1 MSEPKS
7 TIGAGV
13 GGINSSFAGN
23 RFFTAEEDNLTLLGQ
38 NLSRLGTPYPKLVP
52 KGSGIVDVVN
62 TMIWKNYGS
71 TEEVP
76 VLYITERELKY
87 GTWTANLLQVLSQLN
102 NLASGQNL
110 DSYLALYSAEKTGF
124 SYFLPYLAGNDT
136 NLRNISNTWNRAN
149 GLGDLVKSFGGSK
162 GNSADIVGAAIGVV
176 AGTVSPGIGY
186 EETYQFGQ
194 TQLQELTITFPLY
207 NTIDQDAAFQHYSFV
222 QLFTFQNLKT
232 RTSLLTFIPPKI
244 YTVDTFSQGGIY
256 MAAAYVSNF
265 KVDSIGTTRR
275 MRDFSSFG
283 PSEILI
289 PEAYRVSITFT
300 DLVSQ
305 SSNMFAGTM
314 GGTKIEVTQDVSDFI
329 RNATSGAAGQFSTGN
344 FQNIANINRNPA
356 TAGPGQVLS
365 TQAAQGGATV
375 SLSNNNP
382 VSFGLNP

>member
-1 MSEPKS
+1 MSDS
-7 TIGAGV
+7 NITFGAGV
-13 GGINSSFAGN
+13 GGINNSFAGN
-23 RFFTAEEDNLTLLGQ
+23 DFFQAEEESLNLIGLDL
-38 NLSRLGTPYPKLVP
+38 NRLGTPYAKLRP
-52 KGSGIVDVVN
+52 KGSGIIDVVN
-62 TMIWKNYGS
+62 KMIWKNYGS

-87 GTWTANLLQVLSQLN
+87 GTWTANLLQVLTQIN

-110 DSYLALYSAEKTGF
+110 DSYLALYAAEKTGF
-124 SYFLPYLAGNDT
+124 SYFLPYLAGNDA

-149 GLGDLVKSFGGSK
+149 GLMDTVASFAGSK
-162 GNSADIVGAAIGVV
+162 GNSADIVGAAMGVV
-176 AGTVSPGIGY
+176 AGMVTPGIGY

-194 TQLQELTITFPLY
+194 TQLQELTVTFPLY
-207 NTIDQDAAFQHYSFV
+207 NTVSQEAAFDHYSFV

-283 PSEILI
+283 PREILI

-300 DLVSQ
+300 DLISQ
-305 SSNMFAGTM
+305 SSNIFAGTM
-314 GGTKIEVTQDVSDFI
+314 GGTKIEVTQDISDFI
-329 RNATSGAAGQFSTGN
+329 NNVTSGAAGNFASGVFNLNNPVNLSLNGGAGSTVV
-344 FQNIANINRNPA
+344 ASP
-356 TAGPGQVLS
+356 
-365 TQAAQGGATV
+365 TQGATV
-375 SLSNNNP
+375 SIANNNP
-382 VSFGLNP
+382 GRPL